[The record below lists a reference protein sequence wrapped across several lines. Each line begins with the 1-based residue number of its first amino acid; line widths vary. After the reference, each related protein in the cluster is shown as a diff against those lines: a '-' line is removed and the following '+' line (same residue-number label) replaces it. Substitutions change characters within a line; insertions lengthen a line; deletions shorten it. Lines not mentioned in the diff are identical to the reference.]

1 MSSEVFP
8 TLPGLDVAVERVP
21 YYATETHESVSGR
34 EIRVSWRTQPR
45 IRYRLT
51 INGAR
56 TGTMAP
62 APYAAMTEME
72 ALLYFLDL
80 HKGSFES
87 FLYPDPYT
95 AGNVRVRL
103 VEDSLRM
110 TQVVDGWWKVDG
122 LELVTVL

>member
-21 YYATETHESVSGR
+21 YYATETHESVSGK
-34 EIRVSWRTQPR
+34 EVRVSWRTQPR
-45 IRYRLT
+45 IRYRIT

-56 TGTMAP
+56 TGTAAPSPFGAMSEMA
-62 APYAAMTEME
+62 
-72 ALLYFLDL
+72 ALLHFLDA
-80 HKGSFES
+80 HFGSLES

-95 AGNVRVRL
+95 ASNVRVRL

-110 TQVVDGWWKVDG
+110 TKVVDGWWKVDG
-122 LELVTVL
+122 LEMVSVL